1 MKGNESKIL
10 IGSLVVAII
19 IVAAVWKFLYVPS
32 SEEAEKIK
40 KECVGIQER
49 VNELNQKMANR
60 PMYESGINN
69 ADDIINQMLKKYGP
83 GNTPEKTIMLIVDL
97 CNKTGAKILSIGF
110 GGDTEIYRSQELNED
125 GTPEI
130 QMFRGSASFSMD
142 SGYTE
147 LKKIVD
153 YVNSHPERM
162 NFDSMSLTY
171 AQDTG
176 RLSTSVTLNLYSV
189 KDKNHV
195 YVAPVIEDIEIGNPN
210 LFRSNEPE
218 IPVEEQ
224 TEEGNVTEDNKVS
237 ETVDN
242 NSEEAA

>member
-10 IGSLVVAII
+10 IGSLVAAII
-19 IVAAVWKFLYVPS
+19 IVAAVYKFLYLPD
-32 SEEAEKIK
+32 SEEADRIK
-40 KECVGIQER
+40 GECVTIQER

-60 PMYESGINN
+60 PMYEAGINN
-69 ADDIINQMLKKYGP
+69 ADDIINQILKKYGP

-110 GGDTEIYRSQELNED
+110 GGDSEIYRSEELNED

-130 QMFRGSASFSMD
+130 QIFRGSASFSMD

-162 NFDSMSLTY
+162 NFDNMSMSY
-171 AQDTG
+171 SQDTG

-189 KDKNHV
+189 IDKNHV
-195 YVAPVIEDIEIGNPN
+195 YVAPVIEDIEIGNSN

-218 IPVEEQ
+218 VPVEEI
-224 TEEGNVTEDNKVS
+224 EEGSDIDSTS
-237 ETVDN
+237 DN
-242 NSEEAA
+242 NTTNEADEAA